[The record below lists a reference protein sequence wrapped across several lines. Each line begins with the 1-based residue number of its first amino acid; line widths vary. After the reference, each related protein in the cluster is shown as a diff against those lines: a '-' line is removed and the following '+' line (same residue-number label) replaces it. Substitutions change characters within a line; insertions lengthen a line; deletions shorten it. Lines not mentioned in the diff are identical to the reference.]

1 MSDRNPWNQIDDE
14 TVKGRAL
21 RSLGGAHRQRGV
33 AHVDVAADVADGELL
48 TMSFT
53 EGPDL
58 VFEFDTDATFTAG
71 NVQVDVSGG
80 VTPTLALDALLA
92 AVNGQVAV
100 TGISAFKVSGNLLH
114 LVGVGSRS
122 VGATF
127 AETMAG
133 GGNTVDA
140 GWRGEAAHGN
150 SPRQT
155 MGRDPIAAE
164 VSAGVMYFYPS
175 VSISRVEVS
184 VVDSAGD
191 SVAWDGAVV
200 FDATNRVTVDNSG
213 AVDWSATDTVYVQV
227 TGVHQ
232 DFENLVVFD

>member
-1 MSDRNPWNQIDDE
+1 MSDRNPWSQIDDE

-21 RSLGGAHRQRGV
+21 RSLGGAHRQRGL
-33 AHVDVAADVADGELL
+33 AHVDLAADVADGETI
-48 TMSFT
+48 TMTFL
-53 EGPDL
+53 EGPPV

-92 AVNGQVAV
+92 AIQSQIAV
-100 TGISAFKVSGNLLH
+100 TGVIAFKISGNLLH
-114 LVGVGSRS
+114 LVGAGSRT

-127 AETMAG
+127 AEDMAG

-140 GWRGEAAHGN
+140 GWRGEEAHGN

-155 MGRDPIAAE
+155 VGREPLAAE

-175 VSISRVEVS
+175 ISISRVEVS

-200 FDATNRVTVDNSG
+200 FDATNRVTVDNTG
-213 AVDWSATDTVYVQV
+213 AVDWTATDTVYAHV

-232 DFENLVVFD
+232 DFENLDVFD